1 MKTGEMIMYKTFGTY
16 QLVNDD
22 GDRYYECRHIYSGE
36 TCTAD
41 TIKDAKKC
49 LEDLAETY
57 AEIQKAISTLTIYG
71 YKVYKEVA

>member
-1 MKTGEMIMYKTFGTY
+1 MKTSPLQIYKDFGTF

-41 TIKDAKKC
+41 NLKEVKKT
-49 LEDLAETY
+49 LDDLHKTY
-57 AEIQKAISTLTIYG
+57 DEIRAAIQKLSIYG
-71 YKVYKEVA
+71 YKVYREVA

>member
-22 GDRYYECRHIYSGE
+22 GDRYYDCRHIYSGE

-41 TIKDAKKC
+41 SIKEAKKC
-49 LEDLAETY
+49 LEDLNETY
-57 AEIQKAISTLTIYG
+57 GEIQAAIRKLNIYG
-71 YKVYKEVA
+71 YRVYKEVA